1 MISVCDIATVFKFI
15 TIMKT
20 KNIIEK
26 KKTYMRGV
34 GEGGSMGR
42 SRNGTKMG
50 KVRGGPIWFLSSQ
63 LHFPSD

>member
-26 KKTYMRGV
+26 KKDLYAGGRGKYGQV
-34 GEGGSMGR
+34 KRWNQDGQGQG
-42 SRNGTKMG
+42 
-50 KVRGGPIWFLSSQ
+50 W
-63 LHFPSD
+63 SDMVS